1 MRPILL
7 GTPRRVIGYSVKIKV
22 KKDGS
27 GVDKAN
33 VAMAM
38 NPFCEIAAEEA
49 IRFKEAGHVDEVVAV
64 TMGPEKASET
74 LRTALA
80 MGADRGVHVVTDAD
94 LEPLAVAKMLA
105 KVVEQEAGDIVFVG
119 KQAIDDDCNHT
130 GQMVAGMLG
139 WSQGTFA
146 SEIKLSDCKSKIEV
160 IREVDD
166 GLQTINLTMPT
177 VISADLRLN
186 EPRYPKLPNI
196 IKAKK
201 KPVTKMTPEELG
213 VDVSPRLTII
223 NVAEPSVRQAG
234 ITVDSVGELVEKLK
248 NDAQVL

>member
-1 MRPILL
+1 
-7 GTPRRVIGYSVKIKV
+7 
-22 KKDGS
+22 
-27 GVDKAN
+27 
-33 VAMAM
+33 
-38 NPFCEIAAEEA
+38 
-49 IRFKEAGHVDEVVAV
+49 
-64 TMGPEKASET
+64 MG
-74 LRTALA
+74 
-80 MGADRGVHVVTDAD
+80 
-94 LEPLAVAKMLA
+94 
-105 KVVEQEAGDIVFVG
+105 
-119 KQAIDDDCNHT
+119 
-130 GQMVAGMLG
+130 
-139 WSQGTFA
+139 
-146 SEIKLSDCKSKIEV
+146 SDCKSKIEV